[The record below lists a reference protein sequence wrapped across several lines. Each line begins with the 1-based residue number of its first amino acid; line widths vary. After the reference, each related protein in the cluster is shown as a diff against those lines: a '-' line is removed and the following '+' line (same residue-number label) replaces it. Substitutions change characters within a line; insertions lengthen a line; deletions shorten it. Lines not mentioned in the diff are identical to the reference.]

1 MFSATPKVAGP
12 CASMLQGRIDFSGCV
27 MASVQVF
34 LLVLAGSVAA
44 LARIARHPQ
53 RVTPVPAESA

>member
-1 MFSATPKVAGP
+1 
-12 CASMLQGRIDFSGCV
+12 MLQGRIDFSGCV

-34 LLVLAGSVAA
+34 LLVLAGSIAA
-44 LARIARHPQ
+44 LARIASHPQ